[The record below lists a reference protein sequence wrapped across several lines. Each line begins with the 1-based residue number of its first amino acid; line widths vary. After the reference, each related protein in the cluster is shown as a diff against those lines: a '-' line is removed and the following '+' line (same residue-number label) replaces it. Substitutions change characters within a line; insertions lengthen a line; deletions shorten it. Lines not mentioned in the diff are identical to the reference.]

1 MTKSAL
7 QSAQR
12 TLATEIE
19 GLQSLSAAL
28 GDSFEHAVSVLAEI
42 SGRVIVSGMGKSGHV
57 GAKIAATLASTGTPA
72 QFVHPGEASHGD
84 LGMITPAD
92 AVLTLS
98 WSGETAEL
106 ANLIDYAKRFSIPL
120 IALTSGPDSMLGRQ
134 ADICIAL
141 PKTTEACP
149 NGLAPTTSTTMQ
161 LALGDALAVALL
173 EERKFTPSDFK
184 NFHPGGKLGAGLVVV
199 QDVMHTAAALPLAPV
214 GTRMD
219 EALIVMTEK
228 GFGCLGVQSSD
239 DRLAGIISDGDLRRH
254 MSADLLSQNV
264 EDIMTA
270 TPVTIS
276 ADLVSGE
283 ALQIMNDRNIQCL
296 FVCENERPVGL
307 VRILDLLK
315 IGVA

>member
-1 MTKSAL
+1 MTDSAL
-7 QSAQR
+7 SSAQR
-12 TLATEIE
+12 TLATEID
-19 GLQSLSAAL
+19 GLQALSDAL
-28 GDSFEHAVSVLAEI
+28 GDNFERAVTMLAEI
-42 SGRVIVSGMGKSGHV
+42 SGRVIVSGMGKSGHI
-57 GAKIAATLASTGTPA
+57 GNKIAATMASTGTPA

-84 LGMITPAD
+84 LGMITSND
-92 AVLTLS
+92 AVLALS

-120 IALTSGPDSMLGRQ
+120 IALTSGVDSLLGRQ
-134 ADICIAL
+134 ADICITL
-141 PKTTEACP
+141 PKSTEACP

-173 EERKFTPSDFK
+173 EKRKFSAADFK
-184 NFHPGGKLGAGLVVV
+184 NFHPGGKLGAGLVLVH
-199 QDVMHTAAALPLAPV
+199 DVMHSGAALPLAPV

-219 EALIVMTEK
+219 EALIVMTER
-228 GFGCLGVQSSD
+228 GFGCLGIQTPD
-239 DRLAGIISDGDLRRH
+239 DKLTGIISDGDLRRH
-254 MSADLLSQNV
+254 MSAELLAQNV

-276 ADLVSGE
+276 PDLVSGE

-296 FVCENERPVGL
+296 FVCKNDTPIGL
-307 VRILDLLK
+307 VRVLDLLN

>member
-7 QSAQR
+7 RSAQR

-28 GDSFEHAVSVLAEI
+28 GDSFEQAVSLLAEI

-84 LGMITPAD
+84 LGMITRAD

-149 NGLAPTTSTTMQ
+149 NGLAPTSSTTMQ

>member
-1 MTKSAL
+1 KSAL

-228 GFGCLGVQSSD
+228 GFGCLGVQGSD

-254 MSADLLSQNV
+254 MSGDLLSQNV

>member
-228 GFGCLGVQSSD
+228 GFGCLGVQGSD

-254 MSADLLSQNV
+254 MSGDLLSQNV

-296 FVCENERPVGL
+296 FVCESERPVGL

>member
-7 QSAQR
+7 RSAQR

-228 GFGCLGVQSSD
+228 GFGCLGVQGSD

-254 MSADLLSQNV
+254 MSGDLLSQNV

>member
-7 QSAQR
+7 RSAQR

-28 GDSFEHAVSVLAEI
+28 GDSFEQAVSLLAEI

-92 AVLTLS
+92 AVLALS

-149 NGLAPTTSTTMQ
+149 NGLAPTSSTTMQ